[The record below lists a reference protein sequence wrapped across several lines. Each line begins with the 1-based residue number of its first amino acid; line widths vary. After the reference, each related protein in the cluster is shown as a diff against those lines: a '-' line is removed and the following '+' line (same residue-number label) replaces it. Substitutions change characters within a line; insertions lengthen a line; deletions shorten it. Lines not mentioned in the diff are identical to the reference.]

1 MRIAVLLAAVTALRA
16 AEGLERSPL
25 APSAGG
31 GGTMRFTPLAPERTG
46 ITAVNAYDDP
56 TMWTDRYQELVYGAI
71 GTGVAVADYDGDGRP
86 DVYVTVK
93 TGEGRLYRNRGE
105 WRFEDVTEAA
115 GLGGSGSGWMRG
127 LLGRATPAGWTQGAS
142 FADVNNDGRWDL
154 YVCRFGAPVVHQP
167 G

>member
-1 MRIAVLLAAVTALRA
+1 MLALVAVDARASDAVTA
-16 AEGLERSPL
+16 
-25 APSAGG
+25 
-31 GGTMRFTPLAPERTG
+31 TPLAPVAPSPAMRFTRLAPAETG
-46 ITAVNAYDDP
+46 LIAANPYDDP
-56 TMWTDRYQELVYGAI
+56 AMWADRFQEFKFGAI

-127 LLGRATPAGWTQGAS
+127 LLGRGTPAGAGCEFCRREQRRAVGPVRVPVRGAE
-142 FADVNNDGRWDL
+142 
-154 YVCRFGAPVVHQP
+154 PVVHQS